1 MKPVRVWAS
10 KHMFDMFPMK
20 NGLKQWDPLA
30 QQLCFRICSWE
41 GTSKPGGLVVY
52 SNDVTILGGSI
63 HTIKKNTE
71 TSVVIIK
78 EIGVEVRAE

>member
-1 MKPVRVWAS
+1 
-10 KHMFDMFPMK
+10 
-20 NGLKQWDPLA
+20 
-30 QQLCFRICSWE
+30 
-41 GTSKPGGLVVY
+41 VVY